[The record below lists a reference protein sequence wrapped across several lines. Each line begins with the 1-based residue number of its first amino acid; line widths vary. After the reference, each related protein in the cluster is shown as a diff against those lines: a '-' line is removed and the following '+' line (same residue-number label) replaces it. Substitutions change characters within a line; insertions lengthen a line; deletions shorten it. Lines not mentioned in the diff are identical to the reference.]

1 MAGPD
6 LPEKPDP
13 RNDSNNKGGDFNLWR
28 FFGMGI
34 QLALTVAVFAALG
47 WWLDDKFGWKPWGLL
62 GFSLFGV
69 AAGMYQFL
77 KASL

>member
-1 MAGPD
+1 LAGPETPD
-6 LPEKPDP
+6 KPDP
-13 RNDSNNKGGDFNLWR
+13 ENRNKGAGDPGIWR

-34 QLALTVAVFAALG
+34 QLALTVAAFAALG
-47 WWLDDKFGWKPWGLL
+47 WWLDGKFGWTPWGLL

>member
-1 MAGPD
+1 MAD
-6 LPEKPDP
+6 PEKSSGPEGSKKPSPDD
-13 RNDSNNKGGDFNLWR
+13 RDLNIWR

-34 QLALTVAVFAALG
+34 QLAITVALFAAVG
-47 WWLDDKFGWKPWGLL
+47 WWLDGKFGWTPWGLL

-69 AAGMYQFL
+69 TAGMYQFL